1 MNQSKPFPI
10 TTGFFAMPLGLGAL
24 SLAWLNAEEIY
35 IYAKQIGNAIGL
47 VSIILWATLIGCYI
61 YRTIF
66 YFEQIKAEFLHPVQ
80 CSLFSLVTMTTMI
93 TGDILY
99 LWDMSFGKSLIFLGV
114 AVHLIFL
121 ILVIGRLWNGTQF
134 LPDTLHPVHYLPPIA
149 ACFTM
154 ASSFGLIGLNDIGSL
169 FLGIG
174 ILSWLA
180 HEPIMLQRMRLS
192 PLFPIARPSLGI
204 VLAPSFVGSAAYLVI
219 GGEVDLFVKM
229 LWGYGFV
236 QLCFV
241 LRNFNWIIENGFSMS
256 FWAFSFGLAAMARG
270 AVEIYKFEPL
280 SMLGFGAFIF
290 ANLGISLLILFS
302 LRLLINKRV
311 ELE

>member
-169 FLGIG
+169 FRYWYSFLVSSRANNVATNEAKSFISYCSSIIRDCSCSLFCWLGS
-174 ILSWLA
+174 LSRHWW
-180 HEPIMLQRMRLS
+180 RS
-192 PLFPIARPSLGI
+192 
-204 VLAPSFVGSAAYLVI
+204 
-219 GGEVDLFVKM
+219 
-229 LWGYGFV
+229 
-236 QLCFV
+236 
-241 LRNFNWIIENGFSMS
+241 
-256 FWAFSFGLAAMARG
+256 
-270 AVEIYKFEPL
+270 
-280 SMLGFGAFIF
+280 
-290 ANLGISLLILFS
+290 
-302 LRLLINKRV
+302 
-311 ELE
+311 